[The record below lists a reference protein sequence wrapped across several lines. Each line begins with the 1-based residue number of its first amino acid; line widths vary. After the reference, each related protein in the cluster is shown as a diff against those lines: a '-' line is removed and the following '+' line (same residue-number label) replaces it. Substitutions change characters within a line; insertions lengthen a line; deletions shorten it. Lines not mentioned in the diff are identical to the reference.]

1 MKVAHVVRARAL
13 PARSMHLLLL
23 LALISSLLIAVAP
36 VSAAPRDPAT
46 DTDADFVAG
55 QGPAAD
61 QFDTRDNPSP
71 PSITGDTM
79 NVPTGIAVSET
90 QAFVADRDNNRVLVY
105 NLELDAALPPPL
117 DTFRNLGTTAAAAAT
132 GICIGQASCDIRNPQ
147 TTSQNTLNG
156 PTAVAVNAAG
166 TQIFVA
172 DSVNNRVLR
181 FDVSTLVPSAPGVNQ
196 ASLVLGQTAYTSNAS
211 GSGLGQLSNPQG
223 VVVDRTGRVYVAD
236 TGNNRVL
243 IYNTPLTN
251 GKPANVTLGDALG
264 AGATQMNMPTGLT
277 IGPDDRLYV
286 ADTGNNRVLVFD
298 PPFTNG
304 KAATKVYGQT
314 GFGTAAPGAGT
325 TGMRGPT
332 GVAVDAANNVFVAD
346 KGNNRVLQFNQNASD
361 SDTTADRVFGQ
372 NTFTA
377 TSANRG
383 SGTPSYNTLN
393 EPTGLAVHPILR
405 DLYVADSAN
414 NRALQFWTP
423 VPNSTPVINEPP
435 NLAFTPY
442 PGVTAPPTTAFT
454 LLIQGRDFAPGATV
468 IWDGQELLGPAN
480 VQSTSLIEINLDT
493 SGTPSELETL
503 LADPRVD
510 IPIQVANP
518 VAERFPPPNPPA
530 LVSNAV
536 NYAVC
541 LPKPVIDSFSPPSQ
555 MAGSTGF
562 VLTINGSNFV
572 ANTLY
577 PMSMTWGGNPV
588 DQNDILSITSTE
600 MRVFIRATEL
610 ITPGLIPITVSNFSP
625 GAVCENTTTSVA
637 RNFRLTTPA
646 PAITSFSPASAVA
659 GSTQPFT
666 LTING
671 TGFVPTSVVRWNG
684 EQRPTTFLNR
694 GQLEITV
701 PVTDILP
708 TPGSVPITVFN
719 PPDDTDPVSGGGT
732 SPARNFPFVSSVDPT
747 INQLIPPE
755 IEVGSPA
762 FLLTVRGSNFTAG
775 ARVYWEGSER
785 VVVTRSSDEIVV
797 AIRPEDI
804 MVAGTYEVVVDDPTD
819 TIPPSEPAIFTVFNP
834 TPRIDNLNPAS
845 TTAGGGAF
853 TLTIEG
859 GGFVADSLVR
869 WNDETLTPN
878 PATRTRTRLEVTVP
892 ANLVQTAGTASITVE
907 NPEPRGGSSNARSF
921 TIGAAG
927 ALRITTITPATALV
941 GAAAFDLT
949 ITGEQFLDGATVLWN
964 TTELTPTS
972 VSATR
977 IVVTIPSELL
987 ASAGVAN
994 IAVVNPD
1001 PDSRTSNTVQFT
1013 IGEVDTELRIDQISP
1028 NSTLPGVAVEPL
1040 TITGRGF
1047 AQGASVLWG
1056 DLLLRPDSI
1065 RSTEITINIR
1075 SMLVAREGIVSVAVV
1090 NPNNERSNAVPF
1102 TIGEVTSGPQIT
1114 RLNPD
1119 TVQPGGPPLRLT
1131 IEGQN
1136 FVAGATV
1143 RWNDLSL
1150 IPLQVTDTRIVVNI
1164 PPSLTATAGTVNIVV
1179 ANPDGETSNT
1189 VVLTIGEQ
1197 HGGNRIYLPIIV
1209 R

>member
-1 MKVAHVVRARAL
+1 MNRVHVARAL

-36 VSAAPRDPAT
+36 VSAAPRDLAT

-61 QFDTRDNPSP
+61 QFNTRDNPSP
-71 PSITGDTM
+71 PSIDGDTM
-79 NVPTGIAVSET
+79 NVPTGIAVSAT
-90 QAFVADRDNNRVLVY
+90 HAFVADRDNNRVLVY
-105 NLELDAALPPPL
+105 NLETDAGLPPPL
-117 DTFRNLGTTAAAAAT
+117 DTFHNLGTTAAAAAT
-132 GICIGQASCDIRNPQ
+132 EICIGQASCDIRNPQ

-156 PTAVAVNAAG
+156 PTAVAVNPAG

-181 FDVSTLVPSAPGVNQ
+181 FTVSDLVPSAPGVNL
-196 ASLVLGQTAYTSNAS
+196 ASLVLGQTAYTSNAP
-211 GSGLGQLSNPQG
+211 GSGLGQLNNPQG
-223 VVVDRTGRVYVAD
+223 VAVDRTGRVYVAD

-243 IYNTPLTN
+243 IYNTPLSN
-251 GKPANVTLGDALG
+251 GKPADVTLGGALG
-264 AGATQMNMPTGLT
+264 AGAAQMNMPTGLA

-286 ADTGNNRVLVFD
+286 ADTGNNRVLVFN

-304 KAATKVYGQT
+304 KAATKVYGQA
-314 GFGTAAPGAGT
+314 GFGTAAPGAGA
-325 TGMRGPT
+325 TGMRGPSD
-332 GVAVDAANNVFVAD
+332 VAVDAANNVFVAD
-346 KGNNRVLQFNQNASD
+346 RGNNRVLQFNQNATD

-372 NTFTA
+372 ANFSG

-383 SGTPSYNTLN
+383 AATPSFNTLN
-393 EPTGLAVHPILR
+393 EPTGLAVHPTLR

-414 NRALQFWTP
+414 HRALQFWTP
-423 VPNSTPVINEPP
+423 VPNSAPVINEPP
-435 NLAFTPY
+435 NLAFNPY

-468 IWDGQELLGPAN
+468 LWDGQELVGPAN
-480 VQSTSLIEINLDT
+480 VQSTSLIEIALDT
-493 SGTPSELETL
+493 SGSPSELETL
-503 LADPRVD
+503 LATPRVD

-518 VAERFPPPNPPA
+518 VAERFPPPDPPA
-530 LVSNAV
+530 LLSNAV
-536 NYAVC
+536 DYAVC
-541 LPKPVIDSFSPPSQ
+541 LPKPVIESFLPESQ

-572 ANTLY
+572 NDPLY
-577 PMSMTWGGNPV
+577 PMSMSWGGNPV
-588 DQNDILSITSTE
+588 DQNDILSITPTE
-600 MRVFIRATEL
+600 MRVFIRATEI
-610 ITPGLIPITVSNFSP
+610 ITPGLIPITVSNFSA
-625 GAVCENTTTSVA
+625 GEVCENTTTSVA

-684 EQRPTTFLNR
+684 EERLTTFLNP
-694 GQLEITV
+694 GQLQITV
-701 PVTDILP
+701 PVDDILP
-708 TPGSVPITVFN
+708 QPGNVPITVFN
-719 PPDDTDPVSGGGT
+719 PPDDTDPPSGGGT

-762 FLLTVRGSNFTAG
+762 FLLTVRGRNFTAG

-819 TIPPSEPAIFTVFNP
+819 TIPPSIPAIFTVFNP

-845 TTAGGGAF
+845 TTAGSGQF

-859 GGFVADSLVR
+859 GGFVADSVVR

-878 PATRTRTRLEVTVP
+878 PATRTRTSLQVTVP

-907 NPEPRGGSSNARSF
+907 NPEPRGGSSNARTF
-921 TIGAAG
+921 TIGQAG
-927 ALRITTITPATALV
+927 ALLINAITPATASA
-941 GAAAFDLT
+941 GSAAFDLT

-964 TTELTPTS
+964 TTELTPTR
-972 VSATR
+972 VTATE
-977 IVVTIPSELL
+977 IVVRIPSELL
-987 ASAGVAN
+987 VNAGVAN

-1001 PDSRTSNTVQFT
+1001 PDGRTSNTVQFT
-1013 IGEVDTELRIDQISP
+1013 IGEAAQDPRIDAINP
-1028 NSTLPGVAVEPL
+1028 TSTQAGVAVEPL
-1040 TITGRGF
+1040 TITGQNF

-1056 DLLLRPDSI
+1056 DVPLLPTSVTPTR
-1065 RSTEITINIR
+1065 ITITIPAN
-1075 SMLVAREGIVSVAVV
+1075 LVATEGTVNVVVV
-1090 NPNNERSNAVPF
+1090 NPDEKRSNAVPF
-1102 TIGEVTSGPQIT
+1102 TIGAVANGPQIT

-1119 TVQPGGPPLRLT
+1119 TVQPGGPALSLT
-1131 IEGQN
+1131 IEGRN
-1136 FVAGATV
+1136 FVSGARV
-1143 RWNDLSL
+1143 RWNDMTL
-1150 IPLQVTDTRIVVNI
+1150 IPLQVNNTRIVVNI
-1164 PPSLTATAGTVNIVV
+1164 PSSLTATAGTVNIVV
-1179 ANPDGETSNT
+1179 VNPDGATSNT
-1189 VVLTIGEQ
+1189 AVLTIAGEQ
-1197 HGGNRIYLPIIV
+1197 DDQNRVYLPIIK

>member
-1 MKVAHVVRARAL
+1 MNVAHLVRARAL

-36 VSAAPRDPAT
+36 VSAAPRDTLP
-46 DTDADFVAG
+46 DIDADFVAG
-55 QGPAAD
+55 QGPDAD
-61 QFDTRDNPSP
+61 QFATRDNPSP
-71 PSITGDTM
+71 PSIDGDTM

-105 NLELDAALPPPL
+105 DLELDAGLLPPL
-117 DTFRNLGTTAAAAAT
+117 DTFLNLGTTAAAAAT
-132 GICIGQASCDIRNPQ
+132 DICLGQASCDIRNPQ

-156 PTAVAVNAAG
+156 PAAVAVNPAG

-181 FDVSTLVPSAPGVNQ
+181 FDVSDLEQSAPGVNQ

-211 GSGLGQLSNPQG
+211 GSGLGQLNNPQG
-223 VVVDRTGRVYVAD
+223 VAVDRNGRVYVAD

-243 IYNTPLTN
+243 IYNTPLNTN

-264 AGATQMNMPTGLT
+264 AGATQMNMPTGLA
-277 IGPDDRLYV
+277 IGPDGKLYV

-298 PPFTNG
+298 TPFTNG

-314 GFGTAAPGAGT
+314 GFGAAAPGAGT
-325 TGMRGPT
+325 TGMRGPSD
-332 GVAVDAANNVFVAD
+332 VAVDAANNVFVAD
-346 KGNNRVLQFNQNASD
+346 RGNNRVLQFDQNASD

-372 NTFTA
+372 NNFSGI
-377 TSANRG
+377 SANRG
-383 SGTPSYNTLN
+383 SGTPNYNTLN
-393 EPTGLAVHPILR
+393 EPTGLAVHPTLR

-414 NRALQFWTP
+414 HRALQFWTP
-423 VPNSTPVINEPP
+423 VPNSVPVIDEPP
-435 NLAFTPY
+435 NLAFRPY
-442 PGVTAPPTTAFT
+442 PGETAPPTTAFT
-454 LLIQGRDFAPGATV
+454 LLIRGRDFAPGATV
-468 IWDGQELLGPAN
+468 IWNGQELLGPAN
-480 VQSTSLIEINLDT
+480 VQSTEVIEIPLDPT
-493 SGTPSELETL
+493 EVTTL
-503 LADPRVD
+503 LATPRVD
-510 IPIQVANP
+510 IPIEVANP
-518 VAERFPPPNPPA
+518 VAERFPPPDPAA

-536 NYAVC
+536 DYAVC
-541 LPKPVIDSFSPPSQ
+541 LPKPVIESFSPESQ

-588 DQNDILSITSTE
+588 DQNDILDITPTE
-600 MRVFIRATEL
+600 MRVFIRTTEV
-610 ITPGLIPITVSNFSP
+610 ITPGVIPITVSNFSA
-625 GAVCENTTTSVA
+625 GEVCENTTTSVI
-637 RNFRLTTPA
+637 RNFRLTTPV

-684 EQRPTTFLNR
+684 EERLTTFLNQ

-701 PVTDILP
+701 PVDDILP
-708 TPGSVPITVFN
+708 EPGSVPITVFN

-755 IEVGSPA
+755 IEVGNPA

-785 VVVTRSSDEIVV
+785 VVVTRSSGEIVV
-797 AIRPEDI
+797 AIRPEDV

-819 TIPPSEPAIFTVFNP
+819 TIPPSVPAIFTVFNP
-834 TPRIDNLNPAS
+834 TPRIDNLSPAS
-845 TTAGGGAF
+845 TTAGGGEF

-878 PATRTRTRLEVTVP
+878 PATRTRTRMEVTVP
-892 ANLVQTAGTASITVE
+892 ANLSLTAGTASITVE

-921 TIGAAG
+921 TIGEAG
-927 ALRITTITPATALV
+927 ALLINTIAPATASV
-941 GAAAFDLT
+941 GGAAFDLT

-964 TTELTPTS
+964 TTELTPS
-972 VSATR
+972 LVSSTE
-977 IVVTIPSELL
+977 IVVNIPSELL
-987 ASAGVAN
+987 ANAGVAS
-994 IAVVNPD
+994 IAVVNPE
-1001 PDSRTSNTVQFT
+1001 PDGRTSNIVQFT
-1013 IGEVDTELRIDQISP
+1013 IGVESTELQIDQISP

-1040 TITGRGF
+1040 TITGQNF

-1056 DLLLRPDSI
+1056 DLPLMPDSV
-1065 RSTEITINIR
+1065 STTEIVITIPA
-1075 SMLVAREGIVSVAVV
+1075 SLVTTEGIVSVAVV
-1090 NPNNERSNAVPF
+1090 NPDNERSNAVPF
-1102 TIGEVTSGPQIT
+1102 TIGEVASGPQIT
-1114 RLNPD
+1114 RLDPD
-1119 TVQPGGPPLRLT
+1119 TVQPGATLSLT

-1136 FVAGATV
+1136 FESGATV
-1143 RWNDLSL
+1143 RWNDLTL
-1150 IPLQVTDTRIVVNI
+1150 IPLQVNDTRIVVNI
-1164 PPSLTATAGTVNIVV
+1164 PPSLTATAGMVNIIVT
-1179 ANPDGETSNT
+1179 NPNGETSNT
-1189 VVLTIGEQ
+1189 AVLTIGEQ
-1197 HGGNRIYLPIIV
+1197 PGENRVYLPIIV